1 VNPARQRAALLVLNN
16 VPLALFATALLG
28 FGALAPSFLSPDNL
42 LNLLVQASATAIVAT
57 GATFVLLTAGVDLSV
72 GAIMFVAAALSGKL
86 LLAQGW
92 SPPLVLAGMVLLG
105 GLYGV
110 LNGFLVARLGLIAF
124 IATLGTQY
132 LGRGFGMWLTETRAM
147 NLPESF
153 TQLASARCLGVPL
166 PVVVAALVIGLAH
179 GLLMR
184 TPLGRQVYAVGQDAA
199 AARKAGINVPQ
210 VLWLVYGV
218 CGLCAGL
225 GGAVALAQIGSV
237 APTFGMNREF
247 SAIAAAVLGG
257 TSLFGGRGRV
267 WPGTAFGAV
276 LIQAV
281 ENGLHN
287 ANADP
292 YLYPLVTGGIIFVAV
307 LLDSVRSRL
316 LSALGRR
323 RIRPDETTA
332 TNP

>member
-1 VNPARQRAALLVLNN
+1 MNTARRHATLLMLNN
-16 VPLALFATALLG
+16 VPMVLFVAALFG
-28 FGALAPSFLSPDNL
+28 FGALAPSFLTPANL

-72 GAIMFVAAALSGKL
+72 GSIMFVAAALSGKL
-86 LLAQGW
+86 LLTQDW
-92 SPPLVLAGMVLLG
+92 SPPLVFGSMVLLG
-105 GLYGV
+105 GVCGL

-147 NLPESF
+147 NLPENF
-153 TQLASARCLGVPL
+153 TQLASLRLLGVPL
-166 PVVVAALVIGLAH
+166 PVLAAALVVGLAH
-179 GLLMR
+179 GLLMH
-184 TPLGRQVYAVGQDAA
+184 TPVGRQVYAVGQDAA
-199 AARKAGINVPQ
+199 AARKAGINVPA
-210 VLWLVYGV
+210 VLWLVYV
-218 CGLCAGL
+218 LCGLCAGL

-292 YLYPLVTGGIIFVAV
+292 YFYPLVTGGIIFVAV

-316 LSALGRR
+316 LGALGRR
-323 RIRPDETTA
+323 RIRP
-332 TNP
+332 N